1 MSDAVIV
8 LESVLPTFLS
18 RAARLICWC
27 CSCKPDP
34 LLCGHRHI
42 EVESDCLLSSLWMLC
57 PLFFHQ
63 IKIAMLIHASDARID
78 SLLLLSRTSYHKDSR
93 LPLYDVSVYRSM
105 WTSALWIG
113 DSDVVGVSCAAAVFT
128 EDAWVRLSIPLFLIV
143 SQSFFCFCLHLLLI
157 FLHRDAIGMP
167 ATHGSSV
174 RALSCVK
181 KQKKAVVWPP
191 LR

>member
-1 MSDAVIV
+1 MT
-8 LESVLPTFLS
+8 LGF
-18 RAARLICWC
+18 
-27 CSCKPDP
+27 
-34 LLCGHRHI
+34 HR
-42 EVESDCLLSSLWMLC
+42 M
-57 PLFFHQ
+57 
-63 IKIAMLIHASDARID
+63 M
-78 SLLLLSRTSYHKDSR
+78 
-93 LPLYDVSVYRSM
+93 SVYRSM

-181 KQKKAVVWPP
+181 KQTEPVVWPP
-191 LR
+191 LRGGSVHCYHPPLLSPPACGVGEGRCCPRLYRPTSCTFSTH